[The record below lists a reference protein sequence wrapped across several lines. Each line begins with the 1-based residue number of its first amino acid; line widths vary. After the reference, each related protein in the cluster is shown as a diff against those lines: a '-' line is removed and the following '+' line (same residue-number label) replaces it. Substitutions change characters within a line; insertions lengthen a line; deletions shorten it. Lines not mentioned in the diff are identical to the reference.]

1 MTYVS
6 FKLQDLFSIITN
18 VPALRGFPNG
28 LLICSGPV
36 EPYGHNAYHL
46 KSECVA
52 WQCMTIK
59 SYGALVYTHTY
70 GCSCSGQPLWQLFI
84 WHCVPISMYMHMY
97 FLYTYVRSN
106 RCYFIYFGIDTLCT
120 FKYATVQCSGRC
132 THMCMYIPMHAHRF
146 ARMSSAHR
154 RVARLLRGNPHCSQ
168 AQAVSIQEQ
177 MGNHPGNSCCC
188 AGLRLPKT

>member
-1 MTYVS
+1 MFWPCWTLRSQCIPSEIWMCGLAVHDS
-6 FKLQDLFSIITN
+6 SIIRC
-18 VPALRGFPNG
+18 PC
-28 LLICSGPV
+28 I
-36 EPYGHNAYHL
+36 Y
-46 KSECVA
+46 
-52 WQCMTIK
+52 
-59 SYGALVYTHTY
+59 TY

-146 ARMSSAHR
+146 ARMSCAHR